1 MNEKELARLAVEA
14 ESLHCNLKDFCR
26 LLSITMD
33 DFEDNGGLLAGREAK
48 LAAAMRGG
56 RRGPEKA

>member
-1 MNEKELARLAVEA
+1 VIFDYLDV
-14 ESLHCNLKDFCR
+14 
-26 LLSITMD
+26 
-33 DFEDNGGLLAGREAK
+33 LAGREAK